1 MSNPLVSIIVPVY
14 NRGLSV
20 GYCINSILNLDYDN
34 FELIIVDD
42 GSIDNTFSICQ
53 QYADQDK
60 RIRLISKENEGV
72 SVARNVGIAASQG
85 EYITFVDSDDVVLP
99 RHLDVILRN
108 DSADLILTQR
118 SNGRL
123 IDGYVVFDNEKL
135 ESPDITIDNRD
146 QIIEYLFG
154 EYNPYVNPIY
164 SCVDKFF
171 LLSKIKDNGLK
182 FNEDVSFGEDQIFV
196 LDYLR
201 YVDSF
206 AFNRSITYL
215 CMVYDFEVQHLGS
228 RIRPY
233 EDYMHCIMANFRAFE
248 RLLSRVESYHLEL
261 YSYDY
266 LFDRLISRI
275 LFRFR
280 DSPYK
285 EMFPKKGL
293 SLFITD
299 EIKPILINYKHKFKC
314 IQKPMIKAFT
324 CIITCG
330 SANLA
335 ILFYDLLLGL
345 YRLRNK
351 CTHR

>member
-14 NRGLSV
+14 NREQSI
-20 GYCINSILNLDYDN
+20 GYCLSSILNLDNDN

-53 QYADQDK
+53 QFADKDK
-60 RIRLISKENEGV
+60 RIKLISKENEGV
-72 SVARNVGIAASQG
+72 SVARNVGISASHG
-85 EYITFVDSDDVVLP
+85 EYITFVDSDDVILP
-99 RHLDVILRN
+99 RHLDVISRYGRV
-108 DSADLILTQR
+108 DLILTQR
-118 SNGRL
+118 SNGRY
-123 IDGYVVFDNEKL
+123 IDGCAVYDNVK
-135 ESPDITIDNRD
+135 SDAPDITINNRK

-171 LLSKIKDNGLK
+171 LSRKIKDNGLK

-196 LDYLR
+196 LDYLK

-215 CMVYDFEVQHLGS
+215 CMTYDFEVQHLGS

-233 EDYMHCIMANFRAFE
+233 EDYKHCIMANFRAFE
-248 RLLSRVESYHLEL
+248 GLLSCVESYHLEL
-261 YSYDY
+261 YSYNY
-266 LFDRLISRI
+266 LFDRLMSRV

-285 EMFPKKGL
+285 ERFPKKGL

-299 EIKPILINYKHKFKC
+299 EIKPILVNYKHKFCC
-314 IQKPMIKAFT
+314 IRKPIIKAFT
-324 CIITCG
+324 YFIVYG

-335 ILFYDLLLGL
+335 ISIYDLLLGL
-345 YRLRNK
+345 YKLRNK
-351 CTHR
+351 YIHR

>member
-14 NRGLSV
+14 NRELSV
-20 GYCINSILNLDYDN
+20 GYCINSILNLEYDN

-42 GSIDNTFSICQ
+42 GSMDNTFQICQ
-53 QYADQDK
+53 QYADNDK
-60 RIRLISKENEGV
+60 RIKLISKENEGV

-99 RHLDVILRN
+99 MHLNVILRY
-108 DSADLILTQR
+108 SRADLILTKR

-123 IDGYVVFDNEKL
+123 INGCTVLNNE
-135 ESPDITIDNRD
+135 ESKYPDITIDNRD

-171 LLSKIKDNGLK
+171 LSRKIKENGLR

-201 YVDSF
+201 YVNSF
-206 AFNRSITYL
+206 VFNRSTTYL
-215 CMVYDFEVQHLGS
+215 CMTYDFKVQHLGS
-228 RIRPY
+228 MIRPY
-233 EDYMHCIMANFRAFE
+233 EGYKHCIMANFSAFE
-248 RLLSRVESYHLEL
+248 RLLSCVESHHLEI
-261 YSYDY
+261 YSCNY
-266 LFDRLISRI
+266 LFERLISRI

-285 EMFPKKGL
+285 ERFSKKGL
-293 SLFITD
+293 ASFID
-299 EIKPILINYKHKFKC
+299 NEIKPILKMNKHKFPY
-314 IQKPMIKAFT
+314 IQKPLVKTFAYVIVY
-324 CIITCG
+324 G
-330 SANLA
+330 SANFA
-335 ILFYDLLLGL
+335 ILIYDLLLGL
-345 YRLRNK
+345 YKVRKTCLQG
-351 CTHR
+351 

>member
-14 NRGLSV
+14 NRRLSI
-20 GYCINSILNLDYDN
+20 GYCIKSVLNLDYDN

-53 QYADQDK
+53 KFANSDK
-60 RIRLISKENEGV
+60 RIKLISKDNEGV

-85 EYITFVDSDDVVLP
+85 KYITFVDSDDVVLP
-99 RHLDVILRN
+99 KHLDVLLRYS
-108 DSADLILTQR
+108 SADLILTKR
-118 SNGRL
+118 SNGRI
-123 IDGYVVFDNEKL
+123 IDDRIVYGKEEL
-135 ESPDITIDNRD
+135 EYSDITIDNRD

-182 FNEDVSFGEDQIFV
+182 FNEYVSFGEDQIFV

-201 YVDSF
+201 YVNSF
-206 AFNRSITYL
+206 VFNRSVTYL
-215 CMVYDFEVQHLGS
+215 CMTYDFKVQHLGS

-233 EDYMHCIMANFRAFE
+233 EDYKHCIMANFSAFE
-248 RLLSRVESYHLEL
+248 RLLSCVQSHHLEF
-261 YSYDY
+261 YSCDY
-266 LFDRLISRI
+266 LFERLISRI

-285 EMFPKKGL
+285 ERFSKKRL
-293 SLFITD
+293 ASFID
-299 EIKPILINYKHKFKC
+299 NEIKPILKMNKHKFPY
-314 IQKPMIKAFT
+314 IQKPLVKTFAYVIVY
-324 CIITCG
+324 G
-330 SANLA
+330 SANFA
-335 ILFYDLLLGL
+335 ILIYDLLLGL
-345 YRLRNK
+345 YKVRKTCLQG
-351 CTHR
+351 